1 MAPVLD
7 EFAVTFAV
15 KHGFDSATSVKAV
28 ADQTAGIDSPLIA
41 LYVGDWD
48 PSGLCMSERDL
59 PRRLEEYGA
68 NVFLNRIALD
78 EHDVRSGG
86 LPSFR
91 ADTKRGDTRYDWFV
105 QNYGDECW
113 ELDALPPPVLRE
125 RVRSE
130 ILSYEIWPKVVY
142 GRV

>member
-1 MAPVLD
+1 
-7 EFAVTFAV
+7 
-15 KHGFDSATSVKAV
+15 
-28 ADQTAGIDSPLIA
+28 
-41 LYVGDWD
+41 
-48 PSGLCMSERDL
+48 MSERDL

-78 EHDVRSGG
+78 EHDVRSGE

-105 QNYGDECW
+105 RNYGNECW

-130 ILSYEIWPKVVY
+130 ILSYIDQEAWNHCAKVEKAELESLKKFDWKGLSLNKADRRRH
-142 GRV
+142 GRRLRS